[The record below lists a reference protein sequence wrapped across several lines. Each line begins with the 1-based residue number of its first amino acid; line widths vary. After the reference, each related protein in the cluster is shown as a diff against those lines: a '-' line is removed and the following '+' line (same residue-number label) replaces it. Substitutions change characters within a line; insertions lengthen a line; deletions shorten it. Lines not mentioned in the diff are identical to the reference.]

1 MNKYEIEQILK
12 NEIKLINNYSDSVN
26 IDGQAKLKDILDSV
40 DILQFI
46 YKINKEY
53 ALSFGNSI
61 GDEKHLDTLDSVVSW
76 VYSAIN
82 KKAEHDKK

>member
-1 MNKYEIEQILK
+1 MEKSEIEQALK
-12 NEIKLINNYSDSVN
+12 HSIKVINHYDDSVE
-26 IDGQAKLKDILDSV
+26 IVGEMKLKDILDSV

-82 KKAEHDKK
+82 KKAEDDKK